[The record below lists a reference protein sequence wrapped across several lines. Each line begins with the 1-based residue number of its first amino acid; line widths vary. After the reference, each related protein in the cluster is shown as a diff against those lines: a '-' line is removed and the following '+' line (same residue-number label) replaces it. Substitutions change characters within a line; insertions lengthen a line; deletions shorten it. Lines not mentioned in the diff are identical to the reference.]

1 MTSDKSGPVRTA
13 TPALEEDLDDTRV
26 RKDVTGKQAPAATPD
41 TKQAGASSG
50 QEFCVDHA
58 GDVRRRRVGKRRGPE
73 GRSAGGAHHGA
84 APTPAAKPATPAP
97 KPAASSAK
105 PAAARPGAARPGA
118 EPPVPP
124 APSDSG
130 SAVPT
135 TGGVWRS
142 AYEAGRSGK
151 DAPQAGPDTDEATAP
166 PGLVSA
172 IGRVSAKTDAPTS
185 PRRRAGTWRD
195 REVVEPGL
203 GARRVPA
210 GLPAADSAG
219 AEGVRAGAMK
229 AAQAALDAARSAAKK
244 VSSIMPDDEE
254 RTAPTQ
260 SAART
265 RPEMHY
271 TAGGVRGTAT
281 PVGAPAAGA
290 PGQPGQQSQARPAS
304 SPTPEVPRP
313 APAGPR
319 RVRLA
324 ISRVDPWSVM
334 KLAFLLAV
342 AIAIMTV
349 VATAVFWSVLNSF
362 GVFTT
367 VQEFVRGRRR
377 AAEQREPHAVRGVP
391 PRHLPRDADQHL
403 QHRPADGD
411 RDHHGVPVQ
420 HHCSTRRRRAHDA
433 DRRLTDAFSASPR
446 AFSCALRTT
455 RCTSHRGPRFRFGTS
470 SLPGVISSVA

>member
-26 RKDVTGKQAPAATPD
+26 RNDVTGKQAPAATPD
-41 TKQAGASSG
+41 TKQAGASSAKSSASTTP
-50 QEFCVDHA
+50 EASDDA
-58 GDVRRRRVGKRRGPE
+58 GSGNGADQKDGPLAE
-73 GRSAGGAHHGA
+73 PITVA
-84 APTPAAKPATPAP
+84 APAP
-97 KPAASSAK
+97 KPAAPAPK
-105 PAAARPGAARPGA
+105 PAAPRPGA

-151 DAPQAGPDTDEATAP
+151 DAPRSAPDADEATAP

-172 IGRVSAKTDAPTS
+172 IGRASMKTDAPTPQS
-185 PRRRAGTWRD
+185 AGQ
-195 REVVEPGL
+195 EPGTT
-203 GARRVPA
+203 GKSWNRVSAPDVPPA
-210 GLPAADSAG
+210 PPAADPAG
-219 AEGVRAGAMK
+219 TDGVRAGAMK

-254 RTAPTQ
+254 RTAPTPTPTS
-260 SAART
+260 SAATGT

-281 PVGAPAAGA
+281 PAGAPAVGA
-290 PGQPGQQSQARPAS
+290 PGQQSQARPAS
-304 SPTPEVPRP
+304 TPTPEVPRP

-349 VATAVFWSVLNSF
+349 VATAMFWLVLDSF

-367 VQEFVRGRRR
+367 VQEFVADAVGPQSNVNLTQYVEFPRVISLATLISICNIVLLTAIATIMAFLYNIT
-377 AAEQREPHAVRGVP
+377 AALVGGV
-391 PRHLPRDADQHL
+391 HM
-403 QHRPADGD
+403 
-411 RDHHGVPVQ
+411 
-420 HHCSTRRRRAHDA
+420 T
-433 DRRLTDAFSASPR
+433 LTDD
-446 AFSCALRTT
+446 
-455 RCTSHRGPRFRFGTS
+455 
-470 SLPGVISSVA
+470 